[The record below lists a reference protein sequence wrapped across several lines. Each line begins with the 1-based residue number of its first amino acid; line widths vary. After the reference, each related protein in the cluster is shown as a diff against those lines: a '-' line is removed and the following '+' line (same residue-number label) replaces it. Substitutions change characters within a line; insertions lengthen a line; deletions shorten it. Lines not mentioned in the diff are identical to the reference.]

1 VVSERDL
8 DFDEWYAAVR
18 PRMVAALSG
27 WCGDPGIASDAID
40 EAFVRAVERWTKVST
55 SPSPEGWVWRTAT
68 NVVRRRMRRQQI
80 EKRLLRRNT
89 DHRGHDGPGPRDEDL
104 IEALQG
110 LTERQRTV
118 VVLHYIAD
126 RPIAEIAT
134 VLDVT
139 PGTITA
145 TLHQARTRLAEQ
157 LGSAQERIP
166 NPSPHIDGAL
176 P

>member
-18 PRMVAALSG
+18 PRMIAALSG
-27 WCGDPGIASDAID
+27 WCGDAGIASEAID
-40 EAFVRAVERWTKVST
+40 EAFVRAVEHWTKVST

-68 NVVRRRMRRQQI
+68 NVVRRRMRRQQM
-80 EKRLLRRNT
+80 EQRLLRRNT
-89 DHRGHDGPGPRDEDL
+89 QHREHDGPAPRDEDL
-104 IEALQG
+104 IEALQE

-126 RPIAEIAT
+126 KPIAEIAT
-134 VLDVT
+134 MLHIAS
-139 PGTITA
+139 GTVTA
-145 TLHQARTRLAEQ
+145 TLHQARTRLAER
-157 LGSAQERIP
+157 LAPAHEPDPEPKTR
-166 NPSPHIDGAL
+166 IDGVL